1 MFIILLMMRTPPSSE
16 GCVAIMLLFMLGW
29 MRGDDTLTVMMMI
42 EVGWQAG
49 CVVCEFNLALSCGF

>member
-1 MFIILLMMRTPPSSE
+1 MRTPPSSE